1 MVSAKIKIGE
11 QLMREG
17 IIDLQQLT
25 RAVEEQKKS
34 GALMGKVLVK
44 LGMVKEDLLQEFL
57 ERQMRSRD
65 SRRLGEVLVDEHHIT
80 QAQLDAAL
88 EMSQR
93 SGQKLGHVLVKKG
106 FIAEFDLIKILSAQ
120 MNIGSINL
128 DDVDFNS
135 SLMALLSEEDCKLYR
150 VMPIEANTQRLKLA
164 MTDPSDIKAIDII
177 RFKTSR
183 EIEPYM
189 ATDKAITEA
198 IERVYRRREHVSR
211 NSKDG
216 MLIALEKMFEA
227 QKLTVDMQEKIMQQQ
242 RTILATLQDLL
253 YNARSNCKPN

>member
-106 FIAEFDLIKILSAQ
+106 FIAEFDLI
-120 MNIGSINL
+120 
-128 DDVDFNS
+128 
-135 SLMALLSEEDCKLYR
+135 
-150 VMPIEANTQRLKLA
+150 T
-164 MTDPSDIKAIDII
+164 
-177 RFKTSR
+177 
-183 EIEPYM
+183 
-189 ATDKAITEA
+189 
-198 IERVYRRREHVSR
+198 
-211 NSKDG
+211 
-216 MLIALEKMFEA
+216 
-227 QKLTVDMQEKIMQQQ
+227 TVQNRYFI
-242 RTILATLQDLL
+242 
-253 YNARSNCKPN
+253 